1 MLRLEYFRIMSAPR
15 PVRPPLRLK
24 SSYASVVVSMALVLF
39 LLGLLGFLWIQ
50 SDSISRSVR
59 ERFALHLHLSDDA
72 TEADRSRIVKAL
84 QLNEATRSVSF
95 VSKDSAAAELEA
107 ELDEEFVEFLGFNP
121 LQDAFELH
129 LKAEYTE
136 PEKIAALAQE
146 LGTISRVDRVS
157 YDKPLLEMLYRNLRR
172 MGLVLGGAGLLMLL
186 ISIMLINSSIRLAI
200 YSRRFLIRT
209 MQLVG
214 ATKGF
219 IQAPFIRRGLMNGL
233 LGALLALILL
243 SATAWALERS
253 VGNVLANRPWVS
265 LALLALGV
273 ISAGLL
279 ISGISTYFAV
289 RRYLGL
295 KTDQLYF

>member
-1 MLRLEYFRIMSAPR
+1 MTAPR

-39 LLGLLGFLWIQ
+39 LLGLLGFLWIH

-59 ERFALHLHLSDDA
+59 ERFSLHLHLSDDA
-72 TEADRSRIVKAL
+72 TEADRSRILKAL
-84 QLNEATRSVSF
+84 QLNESTRSVAF
-95 VSKDSAAAELEA
+95 VSKDSAAAQLQA

-136 PEKIAALAQE
+136 PEKIAAIAEE
-146 LGTISRVDRVS
+146 LQGMAGVERVS
-157 YDKPLLEMLYRNLRR
+157 YDRPLLEMLYRNLRR
-172 MGLVLGGAGLLMLL
+172 MGIILGGAGLLMLL

-219 IQAPFIRRGLMNGL
+219 IQAPFIRRGLINGL
-233 LGALLALILL
+233 LGALVALVLL
-243 SATAWALERS
+243 FGAAWGLERTVGS
-253 VGNVLANRPWVS
+253 VFAGRPWLS
-265 LALLALGV
+265 LGLLGLGV
-273 ISAGLL
+273 IAMGLL